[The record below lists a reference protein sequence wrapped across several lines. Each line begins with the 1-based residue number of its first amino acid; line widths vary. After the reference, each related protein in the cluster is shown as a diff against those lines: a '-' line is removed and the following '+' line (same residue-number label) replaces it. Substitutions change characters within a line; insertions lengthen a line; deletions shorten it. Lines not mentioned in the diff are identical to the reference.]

1 MSRMFNVYGVVNGTE
16 TFVETVATPGDGKL
30 AHQRMK
36 IQGVYDYIR
45 VRDCLGGLRF
55 EYNLKTG
62 RKTA

>member
-1 MSRMFNVYGVVNGTE
+1 MKTFSVFSVTEGKEAFFRYVYSTE
-16 TFVETVATPGDGKL
+16 EGKA
-30 AHQRMK
+30 AHADLK
-36 IQGVYDYIR
+36 KTGAEYIR